1 MLTLY
6 SLCILKQREI
16 CKKYSSLL
24 VMKGDAVE
32 ALNFVHD
39 LLTAE
44 ADAIKEKE
52 PTATVTIKRLE
63 DAAYEVFSVSGE
75 VDWQEFR
82 EE

>member
-1 MLTLY
+1 MYIT
-6 SLCILKQREI
+6 KEKFEQI
-16 CKKYSSLL
+16 CKGYGDLL
-24 VMKGDAVE
+24 IVEGDAVK